1 MLQNTKQ
8 DIVKTRARVVTSP
21 EKLKLAISEMSSS
34 LMSEKSS
41 VSSLSVKQRD
51 LQTRIDAMSV
61 LEGDIQSCIKL
72 MEEVESELTRV
83 EEQSR
88 KLGRHREQLE
98 GKQLEMKEVDVKEQQ
113 LLRQLANAEDKLARV
128 RRTAVSKREGAQKKM
143 QSIREEYNVM
153 ATERAQR
160 MQEMD
165 KKKAMIEGTEKKVS
179 SPFLS
184 TVTNIDC
191 RFTI

>member
-1 MLQNTKQ
+1 
-8 DIVKTRARVVTSP
+8 
-21 EKLKLAISEMSSS
+21 
-34 LMSEKSS
+34 
-41 VSSLSVKQRD
+41 
-51 LQTRIDAMSV
+51 
-61 LEGDIQSCIKL
+61 

-83 EEQSR
+83 DEQSR
-88 KLGRHREQLE
+88 KVARHREQLE

-128 RRTAVSKREGAQKKM
+128 RRTAVSKREAAQKKM

-165 KKKAMIEGTEKKVS
+165 KKKAMIEGTEKKVP
-179 SPFLS
+179 SPPS
-184 TVTNIDC
+184 WSNN
-191 RFTI
+191 